1 MNIYVGIGI
10 PWLIDTAYNFVVY
23 REPLRIQNA
32 EGLSFSLLVFFATSV
47 GCIAVLVYRRVTLG
61 AELGGPRLWAWV
73 TCVYFMLLWII
84 FVVLSSLKVSGIIWK
99 VIINVFYLNF
109 TAYYYYYFFSPL
121 SQYCMLYVSN
131 AFPSFCLVPSFGTK
145 LYFPSSEGFWNSSYY
160 VLISQIKAF
169 SAAFIRSLHE
179 VLPHDQN
186 TVSRWW
192 PFIILINH
200 NNRSPRL
207 LLSSED
213 NHLTS

>member
-1 MNIYVGIGI
+1 
-10 PWLIDTAYNFVVY
+10 
-23 REPLRIQNA
+23 
-32 EGLSFSLLVFFATSV
+32 
-47 GCIAVLVYRRVTLG
+47 
-61 AELGGPRLWAWV
+61 
-73 TCVYFMLLWII
+73 
-84 FVVLSSLKVSGIIWK
+84 
-99 VIINVFYLNF
+99 
-109 TAYYYYYFFSPL
+109 
-121 SQYCMLYVSN
+121 MLYVSN

-213 NHLTS
+213 NHLTSYISFIKTGHRQTHGQRGPKICFAGNSVMYNCTLFFVRYSTRKTFI